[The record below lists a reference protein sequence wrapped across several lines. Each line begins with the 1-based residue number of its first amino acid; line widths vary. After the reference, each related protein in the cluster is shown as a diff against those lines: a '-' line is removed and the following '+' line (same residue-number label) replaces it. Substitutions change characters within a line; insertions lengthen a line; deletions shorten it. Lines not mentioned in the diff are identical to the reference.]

1 MTTTCPSCT
10 HINPADAHYCHFDG
24 TALAS
29 RAAGLAMVFKLI
41 EAASERWRYV
51 NGPHLVALV
60 RAGAK
65 FEKGVLIERP
75 DEPMRFR
82 FILQP
87 LMAALAAIHDG
98 REDARAG
105 RSPYFMT
112 LLRNPQERVG
122 LLREGLNATAR
133 IILLGLVMDVIY
145 QFIVLKTFYPNE
157 ALVVALLLA
166 FVPYLIIRG
175 LVFRVARL
183 RIRGPRGEGTDINR
197 QQ

>member
-1 MTTTCPSCT
+1 MS
-10 HINPADAHYCHFDG
+10 DATSQELG
-24 TALAS
+24 VLAKLVIV
-29 RAAGLAMVFKLI
+29 LAVVLLI
-41 EAASERWRYV
+41 
-51 NGPHLVALV
+51 
-60 RAGAK
+60 AGAVWH
-65 FEKGVLIERP
+65 GVTGDAFRRFWHDLVERP

-98 REDARAG
+98 REDTRAG
-105 RSPYFMT
+105 RTPYFMT
-112 LLRNPQERVG
+112 MLRNPQERVG

-145 QFIVLKTFYPNE
+145 QFIVLKTFYPDQ

-166 FVPYLIIRG
+166 FFPYLIIRG
-175 LVFRVARL
+175 LALRVARS
-183 RIRGPRGEGTDINR
+183 RIRGPRGEGSDMNR